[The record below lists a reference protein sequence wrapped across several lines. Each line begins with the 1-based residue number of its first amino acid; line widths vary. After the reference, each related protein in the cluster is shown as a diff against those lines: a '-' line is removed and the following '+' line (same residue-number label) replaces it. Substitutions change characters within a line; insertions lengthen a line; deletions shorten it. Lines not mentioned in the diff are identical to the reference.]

1 MNLIRPRDRSFAA
14 PAIGLLCAA
23 MAGGASL
30 LFPGCSVYSTFPP
43 DSPSQF
49 VDPYFPPMP
58 DVMAK
63 ALTFAH
69 GRLAANA
76 PFIWNLPAGAQYAV
90 WEKVAQELPTGA
102 VPMTS
107 VDQDVFSVRQVRI
120 SGGQAQVDIVHRA
133 SGVWAL
139 VTVSLK
145 KMGPLQMFEADY
157 LQSWTIPVEAPS
169 PNMPS
174 KPIVPGTIES
184 AVAAGPASDPALPA
198 GK

>member
-1 MNLIRPRDRSFAA
+1 MHLIRPRDCSFAA
-14 PAIGLLCAA
+14 PAIGVLCSV
-23 MAGGASL
+23 MAVGASL
-30 LFPGCSVYSTFPP
+30 FLPGCAVYTTFPP

-58 DVMAK
+58 SVMAK
-63 ALTFAH
+63 ALKFAH
-69 GRLAANA
+69 GRLAAHS
-76 PFIWNLPAGAQYAV
+76 PLVWNLPAGAQYAV
-90 WEKVAQELPTGA
+90 WEKVAQELPKGC
-102 VPMTS
+102 VPMS
-107 VDQDVFSVRQVRI
+107 AADQDVFSVRQVRI

-133 SGVWAL
+133 NGVWAL

-145 KMGPLQMFEADY
+145 KMGPMQMFEPDY

-174 KPIVPGTIES
+174 KPIVPGTVES
-184 AVAAGPASDPALPA
+184 AVAAGPASDPSIPA